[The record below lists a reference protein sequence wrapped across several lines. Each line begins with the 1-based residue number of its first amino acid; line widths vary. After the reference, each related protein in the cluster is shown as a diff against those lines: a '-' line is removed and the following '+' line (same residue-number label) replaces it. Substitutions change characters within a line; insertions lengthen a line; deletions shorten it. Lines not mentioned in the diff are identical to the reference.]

1 MRWFDLRSARNS
13 PKATELPAEFD
24 LIAWIRKYAQQFPSS
39 LIRHIGDD
47 GAVFDPRFA
56 HSLVVTTDMLIENV
70 HFKRHWISPGFLG
83 RKTLAVNLS
92 DLAAMGARPYACL
105 LALALPSETT
115 GEYFYS
121 FMTGFLE
128 EAERRECPLIGG
140 DLSAGPVVGATVTA
154 WGSVAS
160 GSAIYRAGARLGDE
174 ILLVGEVGLSR
185 LGVQMLNLEN
195 PTGLAEID
203 CEDKLA
209 QWAGDLFR
217 FRCLKAHFL
226 PDPQVEVGSWLQQ
239 NQLATAMIDVSDGL
253 AADLGHIARES
264 AVAAEIDCDAL
275 PLPEE
280 LNAESALD
288 VVLNGGEDYAL
299 LFTCS
304 QAQLAQIHA
313 SYPSTFPAFRPIG
326 RIVSD
331 EPGVYLTRKGER
343 ERYEPRGYD
352 HFRS

>member
-1 MRWFDLRSARNS
+1 MPS
-13 PKATELPAEFD
+13 PPTEFD

-39 LIRHIGDD
+39 LTRHIGDD
-47 GAVFDPRFA
+47 GAVFDPSFA
-56 HSLVVTTDMLIENV
+56 ASLVVTTDMLIEDV
-70 HFKRHWISPGFLG
+70 HFKRRWISPRFLG

-105 LALALPSETT
+105 LALALPSE
-115 GEYFYS
+115 GAGDYFYA

-128 EAERRECPLIGG
+128 EAQRRQCPLIGG
-140 DLSAGPVVGATVTA
+140 DLSASPVVGATVTA
-154 WGSVAS
+154 WGSIAS
-160 GSAIYRAGARLGDE
+160 GSAIYRAGARPGNE
-174 ILLVGEVGLSR
+174 ILVVGELGLSR
-185 LGVQMLNLEN
+185 LGVQMLDLEN
-195 PTGLAEID
+195 PSDLAEID
-203 CEDKLA
+203 SEETLA
-209 QWAGDLFR
+209 RWAGDPFR

-226 PDPQVEVGSWLQQ
+226 PDPQVEAGSWLQK

-253 AADLGHIARES
+253 AADLGHIACES
-264 AVAAEIDCDAL
+264 AVAAEIDSDAL
-275 PLPEE
+275 PLPEN
-280 LNAESALD
+280 LDADAALE

-304 QAQLAQIHA
+304 PEQLAQIRA
-313 SYPSTFPAFRPIG
+313 SYPSTFPPFRPIG

-331 EPGVYLTRKGER
+331 EPGVYLLRKGKR